1 MKLLLRMMNKV
12 FLEKKL
18 KKKLLSMS
26 LKNLKLI
33 LKKSLNLDNLKIGT
47 LLQLIDMKMK
57 LL

>member
-47 LLQLIDMKMK
+47 LLQFIDMKMK